1 MSSTQDAIQKI
12 LTGGFAADGWEGL
25 EGTDPKIQEQRARQ
39 QEERHERVMV
49 IARAF
54 AGPVGKEALAALRES
69 TIEQPAFDVVN
80 MGLINGIGYGVFRE
94 GQNSIVRYIEACI
107 KTAQHGPAGPE
118 VKANVKKKRKPIGD

>member
-1 MSSTQDAIQKI
+1 MSSTQDTIQKI
-12 LTGGFAADGWEGL
+12 LTGGFDKDGWEGL
-25 EGTDPKIQEQRARQ
+25 EGSDQVKEQRARQ

-54 AGPVGKEALAALRES
+54 AGPIGKEALAALRES

-80 MGLINGIGYGVFRE
+80 MGLLNGIGYGVFRE

>member
-1 MSSTQDAIQKI
+1 MSSTQDTIQKI
-12 LTGGFAADGWEGL
+12 LTGGFDKDGWEGL
-25 EGTDPKIQEQRARQ
+25 EGSDQVKEQRARQ

-80 MGLINGIGYGVFRE
+80 MGLLNGIGYGVFRE

-118 VKANVKKKRKPIGD
+118 VKGNVKKKRKPIGD